1 MLITE
6 EQKVEFGYINHTG
19 GHCLIQK
26 KTSHNFFC
34 KTQFSAVFEAYIEHS
49 DSKDVQLPQPDG
61 EKSGKSTIQT
71 STSPP
76 SNITAHTQGLGSSV
90 LSVCSNTVSHCA
102 E

>member
-34 KTQFSAVFEAYIEHS
+34 KTQFSAVFEAYVEHS

-61 EKSGKSTIQT
+61 EKSGFSLSSKSTIQT
-71 STSPP
+71 SHLTP
-76 SNITAHTQGLGSSV
+76 Q
-90 LSVCSNTVSHCA
+90 
-102 E
+102 